1 MLVFLEYYDEE
12 DEYSHSVEDNYCIS
26 PSTAAQ
32 FTWTREKNM
41 DFAAYVGQEAVI
53 NEEEEETQEDVSQ
66 SGCDS
71 FNDSV
76 KSAQLGLSELDQA
89 KLNSCLEEA
98 RNILGDSVS
107 ETVMTSVI
115 IQNGYNLE
123 TSINQL
129 LSQQA
134 SEGPPPVTTASQ
146 DLHPKTEVI
155 SACTPLVT
163 PSKSAS
169 KVTIGFLQ
177 AETQNSQPS
186 SPASSK
192 KLTLQVNR
200 RNDASPAGNK
210 KNSMKSELLNFSQSE
225 MESKKSD
232 VVTSEEGA
240 ISKTAMDCNL
250 RNAVEFMG
258 LEGDKDTIQ
267 SSVDAMKPIPA
278 TPKSKSKASKIDIMT
293 EYAKRHGNK
302 ELLNLVVIGSLV
314 VAWLVSSVSLE

>member
-1 MLVFLEYYDEE
+1 MLVLEYYDEE

-129 LSQQA
+129 LSQQDA
-134 SEGPPPVTTASQ
+134 PKPQREPRQRKNRTQ
-146 DLHPKTEVI
+146 DLIKQQQ
-155 SACTPLVT
+155 
-163 PSKSAS
+163 
-169 KVTIGFLQ
+169 KV
-177 AETQNSQPS
+177 E
-186 SPASSK
+186 
-192 KLTLQVNR
+192 
-200 RNDASPAGNK
+200 
-210 KNSMKSELLNFSQSE
+210 
-225 MESKKSD
+225 KKSIPST
-232 VVTSEEGA
+232 VQ
-240 ISKTAMDCNL
+240 
-250 RNAVEFMG
+250 R
-258 LEGDKDTIQ
+258 
-267 SSVDAMKPIPA
+267 VDDP
-278 TPKSKSKASKIDIMT
+278 
-293 EYAKRHGNK
+293 
-302 ELLNLVVIGSLV
+302 
-314 VAWLVSSVSLE
+314 VARSDHSVSLTELARQDKKGISPVRSVPQANSVPKAHVLDFTNLSDLIADYPKGSNSSTKDLSFGSLSPYATQSLVSLSNPTVKTKLDNSQTASPSLSELVKQHSEVPVREK